1 VDNTIKILPAAE
13 GDEYEFQESSETA
26 IPEVPEGVGA
36 AVISS
41 GSSDT
46 SKTSKKA
53 LKAKFKPRQLPKVR
67 GCGHRIDL
75 ARQPRHRNCE
85 SCWTAFFHNQPG
97 MSENLAKNIH
107 DQGVE
112 PIVHVHGEK
121 FLKRFVKY
129 AILLAQ
135 VENLKKDYREDP
147 NGGKVQGTNNF

>member
-1 VDNTIKILPAAE
+1 VDDIKILPAAE
-13 GDEYEFQESSETA
+13 GDEYEFQESSEES
-26 IPEVPEGVGA
+26 IPEATKGIGA

-41 GSSDT
+41 GTSDT
-46 SKTSKKA
+46 PKA
-53 LKAKFKPRQLPKVR
+53 VKRALGAKFQPRQLPKVR
-67 GCGHRIDL
+67 GCGHSIDL

-85 SCWTAFFHNQPG
+85 SCWTAFFHNQPE
-97 MSENLAKNIH
+97 MSENLAKNIQ

-135 VENLKKDYREDP
+135 VENLKKAYREDP
-147 NGGKVQGTNNF
+147 NAQSGRSV